1 MQVDR
6 VLPKW
11 ESDGILALVATLFTL
26 KSCLFHLVTMCFR
39 FSSGVGEL
47 WNHPRLHV
55 LFSFGITFS
64 HAICFHWFAPN
75 WYLFFPSRKAVP
87 ESSGTNSNPPRVSGI
102 YTLTLSCSS
111 IMFDL
116 CARVAEVPECLY
128 QTRLLKTMCSGF
140 CAPCDYTQC
149 DRRHLLCFP
158 ILVFLVRLSYHRK
171 YCCHTTHNQN
181 KQKTNKQT
189 LQSKHEL

>member
-1 MQVDR
+1 
-6 VLPKW
+6 
-11 ESDGILALVATLFTL
+11 
-26 KSCLFHLVTMCFR
+26 MCIR

-75 WYLFFPSRKAVP
+75 WYFFLPSRKAVP

-116 CARVAEVPECLY
+116 CARVAEAPECLY
-128 QTRLLKTMCSGF
+128 QARLLETMCSGF
-140 CAPCDYTQC
+140 CAPCDYTLC
-149 DRRHLLCFP
+149 DRRHLHCRP
-158 ILVFLVRLSYHRK
+158 ILVFLLRHSYHTK
-171 YCCHTTHNQN
+171 YCRHTTHNQN
-181 KQKTNKQT
+181 EHTHKNWSLVQ
-189 LQSKHEL
+189 KHEM